1 MLSTSHA
8 IALWLSVWRCV
19 AVRRCEGS
27 TVGDSG
33 RNQQMGVKIA
43 KGGEEQAQERGDTK
57 LLRWME
63 IAI

>member
-27 TVGDSG
+27 KIGAG
-33 RNQQMGVKIA
+33 LNQQMGVKIA
-43 KGGEEQAQERGDTK
+43 KDGEEQAQERGDTK
-57 LLRWME
+57 LL
-63 IAI
+63 

>member
-27 TVGDSG
+27 KIGVSTGT
-33 RNQQMGVKIA
+33 QQIGVKSA
-43 KGGEEQAQERGDTK
+43 KEVEGEAIRV
-57 LLRWME
+57 LLCFSRCPR
-63 IAI
+63 

>member
-27 TVGDSG
+27 KIGVSAGI
-33 RNQQMGVKIA
+33 QQIGVKSA
-43 KGGEEQAQERGDTK
+43 KEVEGEGKQDKK
-57 LLRWME
+57 LECWR
-63 IAI
+63 ARK